1 MFAISALWH
10 QHLNQ
15 TEKAL
20 ATCEDV
26 IQHVL
31 PEVAKTNTN
40 NSNMLGLNYFML
52 PIIQFLTSQG
62 QNGANRSYDLY
73 NSYVVEPFNSGSKR
87 ASVGIMSIRWV
98 LYTFSLEHIFVHNPQ
113 PHVYDYFLSTYQ
125 ANDNFSW
132 CGSPA
137 LVILSMFQQKEL
149 ELMLSG
155 CWMASQKIGM
165 QLKSILQRSLAWAST
180 PFLLKSATILQ
191 KDTYEQWS
199 GTCSG

>member
-1 MFAISALWH
+1 MLLGIDMPISLAGFENQCASNFVKETQFQLLHYCRALAMKAWTLSKIQKFDCAFAVLEKMKSLYDPEIHTAAIAKAYGVDHAANMFAISALWH

-40 NSNMLGLNYFML
+40 NSDMLGLNYFML

-87 ASVGIMSIRWV
+87 ALVGILSIR
-98 LYTFSLEHIFVHNPQ
+98 
-113 PHVYDYFLSTYQ
+113 
-125 ANDNFSW
+125 
-132 CGSPA
+132 
-137 LVILSMFQQKEL
+137 
-149 ELMLSG
+149 
-155 CWMASQKIGM
+155 
-165 QLKSILQRSLAWAST
+165 
-180 PFLLKSATILQ
+180 
-191 KDTYEQWS
+191 
-199 GTCSG
+199 